1 MAGFYEDRVRLFRLF
16 TVLHFVGKSFLNL
29 FGCTSVV
36 KKYVSV
42 FPELGDVEVPLAEYF
57 LSVLQIDFRYDGSTS
72 TASSHSIRQ
81 HLQPPFVVT
90 RRIFS
95 NCLGNRPPV

>member
-16 TVLHFVGKSFLNL
+16 TVFHFVGKSFLNL

-57 LSVLQIDFRYDGSTS
+57 LSVLEIVFRYDGSTS
-72 TASSHSIRQ
+72 TVTSHSIGQ
-81 HLQPPFVVT
+81 NLQPPFVAT
-90 RRIFS
+90 
-95 NCLGNRPPV
+95 C

>member
-1 MAGFYEDRVRLFRLF
+1 MAGFYEDRVRFFRLF
-16 TVLHFVGKSFLNL
+16 TVFHFVGKSFLNL

-57 LSVLQIDFRYDGSTS
+57 LSVLEIVFRYDGSTS
-72 TASSHSIRQ
+72 TVTSHSIRQ
-81 HLQPPFVVT
+81 NLQPPFVAT
-90 RRIFS
+90 
-95 NCLGNRPPV
+95 C